1 MNGEY
6 LLDTSIII
14 AFLGGEKEVYQK
26 MIEANKLYTSVIV
39 LGELLYGALNSSKP
53 KENTQKI
60 LEFIK
65 FCEVL
70 EITMRTAKKY
80 AEVKTN
86 LRKKGRPIPEN
97 DIWIASTALE
107 WGLRVISRDDHFLEI
122 DSLNVERW

>member
-6 LLDTSIII
+6 LLDTSAII
-14 AFLGGEKEVYQK
+14 AFLGGEEEVYKK
-26 MIEANKLYTSVIV
+26 MVEAKRLFTSVIV
-39 LGELLYGALNSSKP
+39 LGELFYGALNSSKP
-53 KENTQKI
+53 KENTEKI
-60 LEFIK
+60 LKFIK
-65 FCEVL
+65 FCDVL
-70 EITMRTAKKY
+70 DITLRTTKKY

-107 WGLRVISRDDHFLEI
+107 WGLSVISRDDHFLEV